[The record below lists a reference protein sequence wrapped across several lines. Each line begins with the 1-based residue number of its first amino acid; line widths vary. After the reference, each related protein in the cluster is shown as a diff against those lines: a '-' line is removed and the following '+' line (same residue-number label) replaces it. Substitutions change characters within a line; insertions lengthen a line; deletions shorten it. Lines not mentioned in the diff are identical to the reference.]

1 MARACDTDLKS
12 YGQEHLFSPIG
23 AEVGDWIQDVD
34 GYYQGGG
41 EIRFTARDMA
51 KFGLLY
57 VNDGEYEGN
66 QIISADW
73 VRDSLER
80 YSENI
85 NSGGP
90 SSGRMARYFRDLGY
104 GYLWWS
110 ARIGDHH
117 VNYAAGHGGQLIVLL
132 DEPDMVI
139 VATADPFYGQ
149 SGGEAWRSEKAVFD
163 LVGKFISSLPSE

>member
-1 MARACDTDLKS
+1 MEVFLDDFLEAKMAELHIPGAAVVVVQK
-12 YGQEHLFSPIG
+12 GNLFL
-23 AEVGDWIQDVD
+23 
-34 GYYQGGG
+34 
-41 EIRFTARDMA
+41 A
-51 KFGLLY
+51 K
-57 VNDGEYEGN
+57 
-66 QIISADW
+66 
-73 VRDSLER
+73 
-80 YSENI
+80 
-85 NSGGP
+85 
-90 SSGRMARYFRDLGY
+90 GY

-163 LVGKFISSLPSE
+163 PVSKFISSLPSE